1 MLKFYYLYINN
12 KIIYYKLILKY
23 KTKKNKNIIY
33 YINTI

>member
-12 KIIYYKLILKY
+12 KIILYKLKY

>member
-12 KIIYYKLILKY
+12 KIILYKLKLNY